1 MAAAAPFL
9 LAAGTAVSAV
19 ASISSGIQ
27 QRKAYETQAKQ
38 AELQAEAQI
47 TERTRAL
54 NEALATQ
61 NAMIGGSGRNLSS
74 IESVIKGDVKR
85 YEEDKEIIKTGA
97 QLSSS
102 QLQSAGSSS
111 MAQGVM
117 GAVSTAAMGGYKYSL
132 IK

>member
-1 MAAAAPFL
+1 MAAAATLL
-9 LAAGTAVSAV
+9 LAAGTAASAV

-27 QRKAYETQAKQ
+27 QKKAYETQAKQ
-38 AELQAEAQI
+38 AELQAQAQI
-47 TERTRAL
+47 TDRTRAL

-61 NAMIGGSGRNLSS
+61 NAMIGASGRNLSS
-74 IESVIKGDVKR
+74 IESVIKGDIKR

-102 QLQSAGSSS
+102 QLKSAGSSA
-111 MAQGVM
+111 MTQGIM
-117 GAVSTAAMGGYKYSL
+117 SGASTALMGGYKYSL